1 MGLVF
6 NGMETFFLRAE
17 ALGAEQRIGA
27 DASVLARDKA
37 VGTAGMECP
46 DKGRKGGKDGSNGA
60 NGWKWAEMAAT
71 RMPLGCTEGVDWG
84 LKGVDG

>member
-1 MGLVF
+1 MKFFLRFFDRIGFQWDGDV
-6 NGMETFFLRAE
+6 FLRAE

-46 DKGRKGGKDGSNGA
+46 DKGRKGGEDGSNGA
-60 NGWKWAEMAAT
+60 NCIVLKK
-71 RMPLGCTEGVDWG
+71 VDSQT
-84 LKGVDG
+84 

>member
-46 DKGRKGGKDGSNGA
+46 DKGRKGGGMGLMGRMGGNGRR
-60 NGWKWAEMAAT
+60 WRRQEC
-71 RMPLGCTEGVDWG
+71 RWG
-84 LKGVDG
+84 ARREWIGD

>member
-1 MGLVF
+1 MKI
-6 NGMETFFLRAE
+6 FLRFFDGIGFQWDGGVFLWAE

-46 DKGRKGGKDGSNGA
+46 DKGRKGGGEDGSNGA
-60 NGWKWAEMAAT
+60 NGWKWAEMAAA
-71 RMPLGCTEGVDWG
+71 RMPLG
-84 LKGVDG
+84 

>member
-46 DKGRKGGKDGSNGA
+46 DKGRKGGGE
-60 NGWKWAEMAAT
+60 GW
-71 RMPLGCTEGVDWG
+71 V
-84 LKGVDG
+84 